1 MVRVWALRSIGTS
14 WHGMLPNDAPIQQS
28 AVLNVEDLKV
38 FFPTDDGLVRAVDG
52 VTFSVK
58 AGQTLAIVGESGSG
72 KSVTALS
79 VMRLV
84 ERAGARIAGGSI
96 VLTRADG
103 SSIDLSTLSESAMA
117 RLRGREIAMVFQDP
131 MSSLNPVV
139 PVGDQIGEP
148 LRIHRGLSR
157 LDARLAAVELLT
169 LVGMSDPPRQVD
181 AFAHQLSGGMRQ
193 RVMLAA
199 ALACDPKLLIAD
211 EPTTALDVTVQ
222 AQIIDLLRELQQAR
236 HMAMIFISHDL
247 HLVRDV
253 ADRVAVMYAS
263 QVVEEGPVEAVLGR
277 PAHPYTRALLSCIP
291 RRGELRGRALR
302 MQPIPGSMP
311 SAICAPPGC
320 RFYARCAH
328 ARPVCLEAMPALQP
342 VAPGWSTRCVRWQE
356 VLQ

>member
-1 MVRVWALRSIGTS
+1 MPPG
-14 WHGMLPNDAPIQQS
+14 DAPARQS
-28 AVLNVEDLKV
+28 AVLDVKDLKV
-38 FFPTDDGLVRAVDG
+38 FFPTDEGLVRAVDG
-52 VTFSVK
+52 VTFSVN

-84 ERAGARIAGGSI
+84 ERAGARIAGGS
-96 VLTRADG
+96 VLLTRPDG
-103 SSIDLSTLSESAMA
+103 SSSELTTLSEPEMA
-117 RLRGREIAMVFQDP
+117 KLRGREIAMVFQDL
-131 MSSLNPVV
+131 MSSLNPVF

-148 LRIHRGLSR
+148 LRIHRGHSR
-157 LDARLAAVELLT
+157 LEARLAAVELLA
-169 LVGMSDPPRQVD
+169 LVGMSDPLRQVD

-199 ALACDPKLLIAD
+199 ALACDPMLLIAD

-236 HMAMIFISHDL
+236 RMAMIFISHDL

-263 QVVEEGPVEAVLGR
+263 QVVEEGPVDAVLSR
-277 PAHPYTRALLSCIP
+277 PAHPYTQALLSCIP
-291 RRGELRGRALR
+291 RRGELRGRAQR

-311 SAICAPPGC
+311 SAISASAGC
-320 RFYARCAH
+320 RFHARCAH
-328 ARPVCLEAMPALQP
+328 ARPVCLAAMPVLQT
-342 VAPGWSTRCVRWQE
+342 VAPAWSTRCVRWQE
-356 VLQ
+356 LTQ

>member
-1 MVRVWALRSIGTS
+1 MPPGDTPAR
-14 WHGMLPNDAPIQQS
+14 QS
-28 AVLNVEDLKV
+28 AVLDVKDLKV
-38 FFPTDDGLVRAVDG
+38 FFPTDEGLVRAVDG
-52 VTFSVK
+52 VTFSVN

-79 VMRLV
+79 VLRLV
-84 ERAGARIAGGSI
+84 ERAGARIAGGS
-96 VLTRADG
+96 VLLTRPDG
-103 SSIDLSTLSESAMA
+103 SSSELTTLSEPEMA
-117 RLRGREIAMVFQDP
+117 KLRGREIAMVFQDP

-148 LRIHRGLSR
+148 LRIHRGHSR
-157 LDARLAAVELLT
+157 LEARLAAVELLA
-169 LVGMSDPPRQVD
+169 LVGMSDPLRQVD

-199 ALACDPKLLIAD
+199 ALACDPMLLIAD

-263 QVVEEGPVEAVLGR
+263 QVVEEGPVDAVLGR
-277 PAHPYTRALLSCIP
+277 PAHPYTQALLSCIP
-291 RRGELRGRALR
+291 RRGELRGRAQR
-302 MQPIPGSMP
+302 MQPIPGNMP
-311 SAICAPPGC
+311 SAISAPAGC
-320 RFYARCAH
+320 RFHARCAH
-328 ARPVCLEAMPALQP
+328 ARPVCLAAMPVLQT
-342 VAPGWSTRCVRWQE
+342 VAPDWSTRCVRWPELMQ
-356 VLQ
+356 